1 MNLEQ
6 LTLCNR
12 YKCDLIPKNNN
23 SLSGFFDQVM
33 ENLVLIFFTLNSFQL
48 ISNFTVFPGGK
59 MI

>member
-33 ENLVLIFFTLNSFQL
+33 ENLVLIFFYLELFQL
-48 ISNFTVFPGGK
+48 SNFTVFPGGK